1 MFGIVQVRL
10 EQSKNR
16 VTLGGLSLERSLLV
30 RERRILYVR
39 RRDVKLREWI
49 GPQMLG
55 RMGRDVLDKLSNG
68 AVGILRL

>member
-16 VTLGGLSLERSLLV
+16 VTLGGLSLKRSLLV

-39 RRDVKLREWI
+39 RRDVKLRKWI
-49 GPQMLG
+49 GLQMLG

>member
-49 GPQMLG
+49 GLQMLG